1 MIEKLKP
8 LTVMARSR
16 KNIEVL
22 SVLNYANNQLGR
34 TDEYA
39 DMKFK
44 AGICIMIEN
53 ILMKSNNYKG
63 FVFQNNEDSEIGTE
77 GFYNRI
83 YLQ

>member
-1 MIEKLKP
+1 M
-8 LTVMARSR
+8 TRRR

-22 SVLNYANNQLGR
+22 SVLKYANTQLGR

-53 ILMKSNNYKG
+53 ILMNSNNYKG